1 MPASRRR
8 TLYVRK
14 FLNRHYYAGAY
25 VLAAVS
31 EHTDRWRDKRGARHA
46 STWTSAS
53 LTIADCS
60 RVVSLDLDGGSASD
74 RANTLH
80 KLDVLID
87 TLTRLRAAAAAG
99 FAREAASR
107 KRPSSRRRFRD
118 MVVHCRA

>member
-1 MPASRRR
+1 
-8 TLYVRK
+8 
-14 FLNRHYYAGAY
+14 LNRHSHHSAAY

-31 EHTDRWRDKRGARHA
+31 EHTDRWRDKRGARHV

-60 RVVSLDLDGGSASD
+60 RVISLDLDGGSASD

-99 FAREAASR
+99 FGREAASR
-107 KRPSSRRRFRD
+107 KRPSRRRRFRD
-118 MVVHCRA
+118 MVMHYRA